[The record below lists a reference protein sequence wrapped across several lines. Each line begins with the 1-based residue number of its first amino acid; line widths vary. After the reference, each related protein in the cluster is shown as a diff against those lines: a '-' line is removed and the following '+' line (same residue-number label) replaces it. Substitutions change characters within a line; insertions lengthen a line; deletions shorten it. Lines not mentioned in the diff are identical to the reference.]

1 MEKSNTKKGI
11 FNIVFGVLSELI
23 TIILGII
30 IPRLFLLSYGSEVN
44 GLLNLVSQI
53 YVYMGLLEA
62 GVGAATLQSLYKP
75 VANQDK
81 DSINRILAA
90 THRYYTK
97 IGTVYLVFVL
107 LLAFVYPLAAP
118 TTIPYATVAAII
130 FLNGIV
136 RALSFFFHEKFRLL
150 LQAEGKKYII
160 TNLNLIIHILTSLAK
175 VALILAGCNIIT
187 IQAVFAVI
195 NAIQLVYISVYF
207 KRHYKWIDLTVPPD
221 TKALKQKNSAFVH
234 QVSDLVFRNTDVLV
248 LSYAPNCCLLVVSVY
263 TTYNMLLNLIGTAI
277 NTLCSGIEFIMG
289 QTFNTDRERYVKLHD
304 IYETYSMTL
313 VFGLY
318 TVAYVFLTPFLKLYT
333 SGITDITY
341 TDKWLPLLFSLTFLL
356 SGGRRASAQVINFA
370 QHFKKTQGRAITEA
384 VINITVSIVG
394 VFFFGIYGVLLGTIA
409 ALLYRTNDMILYA
422 NHRILER
429 SAFHT
434 YLRWISNFV
443 LFGIIAFVA
452 PHIPWNL
459 SNYFSLIMW
468 AVIAGVGIIAAYF
481 ALAVLIEP
489 TVFKNAKSIIF
500 VKFKKRRA

>member
-248 LSYAPNCCLLVVSVY
+248 LSYAPNCGLLVVSVY

-289 QTFNTDRERYVKLHD
+289 QTFNTDRERYV
-304 IYETYSMTL
+304 
-313 VFGLY
+313 
-318 TVAYVFLTPFLKLYT
+318 
-333 SGITDITY
+333 
-341 TDKWLPLLFSLTFLL
+341 
-356 SGGRRASAQVINFA
+356 
-370 QHFKKTQGRAITEA
+370 
-384 VINITVSIVG
+384 
-394 VFFFGIYGVLLGTIA
+394 
-409 ALLYRTNDMILYA
+409 
-422 NHRILER
+422 
-429 SAFHT
+429 
-434 YLRWISNFV
+434 
-443 LFGIIAFVA
+443 
-452 PHIPWNL
+452 
-459 SNYFSLIMW
+459 
-468 AVIAGVGIIAAYF
+468 
-481 ALAVLIEP
+481 
-489 TVFKNAKSIIF
+489 
-500 VKFKKRRA
+500 

>member
-44 GLLNLVSQI
+44 GLLNLISQI

-97 IGTVYLVFVL
+97 IGTVYLAFVL

-175 VALILAGCNIIT
+175 VALILAGCNIIM
-187 IQAVFAVI
+187 IQAVFAG
-195 NAIQLVYISVYF
+195 
-207 KRHYKWIDLTVPPD
+207 
-221 TKALKQKNSAFVH
+221 
-234 QVSDLVFRNTDVLV
+234 
-248 LSYAPNCCLLVVSVY
+248 VV
-263 TTYNMLLNLIGTAI
+263 
-277 NTLCSGIEFIMG
+277 
-289 QTFNTDRERYVKLHD
+289 Q
-304 IYETYSMTL
+304 
-313 VFGLY
+313 
-318 TVAYVFLTPFLKLYT
+318 
-333 SGITDITY
+333 
-341 TDKWLPLLFSLTFLL
+341 
-356 SGGRRASAQVINFA
+356 
-370 QHFKKTQGRAITEA
+370 
-384 VINITVSIVG
+384 
-394 VFFFGIYGVLLGTIA
+394 
-409 ALLYRTNDMILYA
+409 
-422 NHRILER
+422 
-429 SAFHT
+429 
-434 YLRWISNFV
+434 
-443 LFGIIAFVA
+443 
-452 PHIPWNL
+452 
-459 SNYFSLIMW
+459 
-468 AVIAGVGIIAAYF
+468 
-481 ALAVLIEP
+481 
-489 TVFKNAKSIIF
+489 
-500 VKFKKRRA
+500 